1 MGNLVNALNKLKTN
15 LFGSPY
21 SGVPDAIP
29 RNSAIELAQKNP
41 LAKMEY
47 DDFGFSNICYPQSLS
62 DYTQGGHYMLFYVN
76 VQNVTKYL
84 YTSAKDPSVSIGGTL
99 HKKMSKEQFAANPEL
114 KDFGVTTNTEWME
127 KGGTQKP
134 SYQDG
139 LAAKGLGTNLD
150 NQRVDLSKE
159 SRGVK
164 TGLSSYHK
172 TTSRIT
178 DSIAL
183 YLPPNVQSDYSVSYN
198 AHRTG
203 MLGFLAASGG
213 GIIGAWNNNDLAK
226 IARIAGGA
234 TLGFVEYA
242 AKKAALGAAE
252 FISSAEGGEELFNKA
267 FGKADNPYMEVL
279 FDKPELREFTYN
291 FTFMPRNESER
302 DDVQRII
309 QMFRFHMAPELRSD
323 HNRFMTLP
331 SEFDIHYMY
340 QAEDGKASE
349 NDYYNKI
356 STCVLQN
363 CKVDYTPDKVTS
375 HADGSPVRITMS
387 LTFKET
393 EMLTKQRINEG
404 Y

>member
-1 MGNLVNALNKLKTN
+1 MGDLFGALNALKTN
-15 LFGSPY
+15 ILGGGGTGTPSI
-21 SGVPDAIP
+21 IP
-29 RNSAIELAQKNP
+29 RNSAIELSKNNP

-47 DDFGFSNICYPQSLS
+47 DDFGFTNICYPQSLS
-62 DYTQGGHYMLFYVN
+62 DFSQGGHYMLFYVN
-76 VQNVTKYL
+76 VQNATKYT
-84 YTSAKDPSVSIGGTL
+84 YTSAKDPSVTVGGMV
-99 HKKMSKEQFAANPEL
+99 HKKGGRVY
-114 KDFGVTTNTEWME
+114 DTEGNFEYDQVDYMH
-127 KGGTQKP
+127 KGSSAKP
-134 SYQDG
+134 SYQNG

-150 NQRVDLSKE
+150 SASVDLSIE

-172 TTSRIT
+172 TTSRIS

-213 GIIGAWNNNDLAK
+213 GIIGAWNNNDLEK
-226 IARIAGGA
+226 VARVAGGA
-234 TLGFVEYA
+234 VLGFVEYA

-252 FISSAEGGEELFNKA
+252 FLASAEGGEELFNKA

-323 HNRFMTLP
+323 HNRFITLP

-356 STCVLQN
+356 STCVLSN

-387 LTFKET
+387 LSFKET
-393 EMLTKQRINEG
+393 EMLTKERINEG

>member
-1 MGNLVNALNKLKTN
+1 MGDLFGALNALKTN
-15 LFGSPY
+15 ILGGGGTGTPSI
-21 SGVPDAIP
+21 IP
-29 RNSAIELAQKNP
+29 RNSAIELSKNNP

-47 DDFGFSNICYPQSLS
+47 DDFGFTNICYPQSLS
-62 DYTQGGHYMLFYVN
+62 DFSQGGHYMLFYVN
-76 VQNVTKYL
+76 AQNVSKYL
-84 YTSAKDPSVSIGGTL
+84 YTSAKDPSVTIGGMT
-99 HKKMSKEQFAANPEL
+99 HKKGGAVY
-114 KDFGVTTNTEWME
+114 DTEGNFEHRQADYMV
-127 KGGTQKP
+127 KGSTAKA

-150 NQRVDLSKE
+150 SASVDLSIE

-172 TTSRIT
+172 TTSRIS

-213 GIIGAWNNNDLAK
+213 GIIGAWNDNDLEK
-226 IARIAGGA
+226 VARVAGGA
-234 TLGFVEYA
+234 VLGFVEYA

-252 FISSAEGGEELFNKA
+252 FIASAEGGEELFNKA

-323 HNRFMTLP
+323 HNRFITLP

-356 STCVLQN
+356 STCVLSN
-363 CKVDYTPDKVTS
+363 CKVDYTPDKVAS

-387 LTFKET
+387 LSFKET
-393 EMLTKQRINEG
+393 EMLTKERINEG